1 MTLSLIAEVKE
12 EKVAE
17 EEEKEEKG
25 EEEEIEEEGEEEEVE
40 EGKEGFEAGKMS
52 LIELITGRSLSLSP
66 P

>member
-1 MTLSLIAEVKE
+1 MLIFFEAKKEMTLIAEEKE

-17 EEEKEEKG
+17 EEEKEE
-25 EEEEIEEEGEEEEVE
+25 EGEEEERE
-40 EGKEGFEAGKMS
+40 EGEEGFEAGKMS